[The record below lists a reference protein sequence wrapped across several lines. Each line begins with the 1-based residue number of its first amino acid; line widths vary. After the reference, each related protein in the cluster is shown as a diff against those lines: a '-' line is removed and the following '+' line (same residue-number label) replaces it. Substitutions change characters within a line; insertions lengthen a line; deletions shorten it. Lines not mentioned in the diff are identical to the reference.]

1 MAFALSEF
9 KSNLTGGGAR
19 SSLFNVNVSFPTALS
34 QSPAT
39 TTTTGGPPNQNR
51 VVTTNTSAQSKMEFL
66 VSSASIPASTLGTYD
81 IFYHGKALKVASDR
95 TFDAWETTIINDED
109 FIIRKDLE
117 EWINRISKPDLNTRD
132 DTMVGTTTGK
142 EGTNAVYKSTATVTQ
157 YSKDGSSLRKYKF
170 IGIFPTTLSSIA
182 LSWESSAIE
191 TYTCGWAYDSW
202 VAE

>member
-1 MAFALSEF
+1 MPFKISEF

-19 SSLFNVNVSFPTALS
+19 SSLFNVNLNFPSALS
-34 QSPAT
+34 IADSIKYKFLI
-39 TTTTGGPPNQNR
+39 
-51 VVTTNTSAQSKMEFL
+51 SAS
-66 VSSASIPASTLGTYD
+66 SIPASTLGTYD

-132 DTMVGTTTGK
+132 TGMVGTTTGK

-202 VAE
+202 VVE

>member
-1 MAFALSEF
+1 MAFAISEF

-19 SSLFNVNVSFPTALS
+19 SSLFKVNLKFPSGLS
-34 QSPAT
+34 
-39 TTTTGGPPNQNR
+39 
-51 VVTTNTSAQSKMEFL
+51 VTNNSKYEFL
-66 VSSASIPASTLGTYD
+66 ISAASLPTSSLTTYD
-81 IFYHGKALKVASDR
+81 IFYNGKALKVASDR
-95 TFDAWETTIINDED
+95 TFADWETTIINDED
-109 FIIRKDLE
+109 FAIRKNLESWIDLV
-117 EWINRISKPDLNTRD
+117 SKPDLNTRD
-132 DTMVGTTTGK
+132 TGMVGTTTGK

>member
-34 QSPAT
+34 QAPAT
-39 TTTTGGPPNQNR
+39 
-51 VVTTNTSAQSKMEFL
+51 TTNTSAQSKMEFL

-109 FIIRKDLE
+109 FAIRKSLE
-117 EWINRISKPDLNTRD
+117 KWINAISYPDLNTRD
-132 DTMVGTTTGK
+132 TDIV
-142 EGTNAVYKSTATVTQ
+142 
-157 YSKDGSSLRKYKF
+157 
-170 IGIFPTTLSSIA
+170 
-182 LSWESSAIE
+182 
-191 TYTCGWAYDSW
+191 
-202 VAE
+202 